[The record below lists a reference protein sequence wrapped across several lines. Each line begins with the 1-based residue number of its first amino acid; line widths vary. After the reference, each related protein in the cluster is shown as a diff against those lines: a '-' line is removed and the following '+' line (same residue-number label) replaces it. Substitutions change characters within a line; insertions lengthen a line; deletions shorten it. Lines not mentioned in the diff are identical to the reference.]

1 MIQLYIYIIS
11 AAATYSTYVLDI
23 IDAFFL
29 VASII
34 VVVVVVVVVVVPSG
48 TYHNVLGQFYIGSF
62 KFYPFQILTSRL
74 SKVSPLSYVCVY
86 AKVSKVV

>member
-1 MIQLYIYIIS
+1 MIKLYHIP
-11 AAATYSTYVLDI
+11 AAVTYSTYVLDI

-34 VVVVVVVVVVVPSG
+34 VVVVVVVVVAVVPSG
-48 TYHNVLGQFYIGSF
+48 TYHNVLGKFYIWSF

-74 SKVSPLSYVCVY
+74 SKVSTLNYACVY
-86 AKVSKVV
+86 AKVSQVV

>member
-1 MIQLYIYIIS
+1 MVFYDKIIS
-11 AAATYSTYVLDI
+11 YQQMLHSTNVLDI

-34 VVVVVVVVVVVPSG
+34 VVVVVVTVVVSSG
-48 TYHNVLGQFYIGSF
+48 TYHNVLGQFYIWSF

-86 AKVSKVV
+86 AKVSRVV